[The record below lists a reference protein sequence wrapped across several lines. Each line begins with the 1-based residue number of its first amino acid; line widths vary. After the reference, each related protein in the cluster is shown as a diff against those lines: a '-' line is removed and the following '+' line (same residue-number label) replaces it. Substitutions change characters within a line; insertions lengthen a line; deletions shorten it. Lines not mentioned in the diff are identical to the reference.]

1 MIVEIRNK
9 YTQEPMVRLDLDIGL
24 DCIFINQVIN
34 IDNKNFLKEQHIEKN
49 NLERDIEKWITK
61 RNLYKS
67 DKQAD
72 IHIME
77 ILDCEDNKNYL
88 GRMKEFSYMAMLL
101 QYFDIGDDY
110 VITPVFD
117 ELVCFLY
124 LNPYLYKIHY
134 LEVYCNDFNAQKCSC
149 S

>member
-9 YTQEPMVRLDLDIGL
+9 YTQESMVRLDIDIGL
-24 DCIFINQVIN
+24 NCVFINQVIN
-34 IDNKNFLKEQHIEKN
+34 IDNENFLKEQHIGKN
-49 NLERDIEKWITK
+49 NLEQDIEKWITK

-72 IHIME
+72 THIMQ
-77 ILDCEDNKNYL
+77 ILDCEDNRNYL
-88 GRMKEFSYMAMLL
+88 GRMMEFSYMAMLL

-110 VITPVFD
+110 IITPVFD

-134 LEVYCNDFNAQKCSC
+134 LEVYCIDSNAQKCTC